1 MLAKWE
7 ILQGNEWQEG
17 QGTRDE
23 FWRNFNAEIGVAI
36 VQLQDGRRFV
46 YIKEDKTHT
55 SEWVKVR

>member
-23 FWRNFNAEIGVAI
+23 FWRDFSNEVGVAI
-36 VQLQDGRRFV
+36 VQLSDGRRFV
-46 YIKEDKTHT
+46 YMKGDKTHI